1 MSCLV
6 IICKLSNTCNFIGRA
21 VADWMKAPDTQYLL
35 DFVRPDFLLLRIIAR
50 SLILWDDIL
59 PTSEWVESNLP
70 ATIRPYCLVKPRP
83 GMPDSVDYETMK

>member
-1 MSCLV
+1 MSKSSV
-6 IICKLSNTCNFIGRA
+6 YVTGRA
-21 VADWMKAPDTQYLL
+21 VAEWMKAPDTQYLL

-50 SLILWDDIL
+50 SLILWDEIL

-83 GMPDSVDYETMK
+83 GMPDNVDYETMK